1 MPPVLEAVVTAL
13 AMRVGGGVFLAFAF
27 AAMTSRED
35 VVDADLVAEA
45 EVEVEADAAGELR
58 LLDGSEAL
66 SVLARVGMAE

>member
-45 EVEVEADAAGELR
+45 EVEADAAGELR

>member
-35 VVDADLVAEA
+35 VDDADLVAEA
-45 EVEVEADAAGELR
+45 EVEADAAGELR

>member
-13 AMRVGGGVFLAFAF
+13 AMRVGGVFLAFAF

-45 EVEVEADAAGELR
+45 EVEADAAGELR